1 MSSMNDLRAKC
12 EAAATNL
19 TNQLE
24 GMDRHL
30 DRADAPGEWTTREV
44 LCHLLFAPGFDPVA
58 LLGTFSASN
67 LPLVEITPGV
77 TEVTPERKGQS
88 LRELHDA
95 LQAQRPGSGA
105 QGAHPDL
112 QAAAGHRG
120 DLHPGVRGRH
130 VRLPL
135 EHARRA
141 GRKDPRGGGA
151 AGGGLRRIERQR
163 AEAMPSRTAVSA
175 SGAVTLGLWLASIST

>member
-19 TNQLE
+19 TKQLE

-95 LQAQRPGSGA
+95 LQAQRRAVFAYLDTLSA
-105 QGAHPDL
+105 PDL
-112 QAAAGHRG
+112 ERKARIPIFKPLLGTEEISIPVFVGGMYDYHWNTHAEQVGKIRAAAG
-120 DLHPGVRGRH
+120 
-130 VRLPL
+130 LP
-135 EHARRA
+135 
-141 GRKDPRGGGA
+141 A
-151 AGGGLRRIERQR
+151 A
-163 AEAMPSRTAVSA
+163 A
-175 SGAVTLGLWLASIST
+175 

>member
-1 MSSMNDLRAKC
+1 
-12 EAAATNL
+12 
-19 TNQLE
+19 
-24 GMDRHL
+24 MDRHL

-95 LQAQRPGSGA
+95 LQAQRRAVFAYLDTLSA
-105 QGAHPDL
+105 PDL
-112 QAAAGHRG
+112 ERKARIPIFKPLLGTEEISIPVFVGGMYDYHWNTHAEQVGKIRAAAG
-120 DLHPGVRGRH
+120 
-130 VRLPL
+130 LP
-135 EHARRA
+135 
-141 GRKDPRGGGA
+141 A
-151 AGGGLRRIERQR
+151 A
-163 AEAMPSRTAVSA
+163 A
-175 SGAVTLGLWLASIST
+175 